1 MELLELKDKMLSLL
15 DTNIENISVTINN
28 VLHNKKKREKIF
40 EEYSLIVEGDLE
52 TDNLQKIWQYYH
64 ADRKEKCQD
73 YTPKSIAKLCAALTE
88 TNGSVCYDLC
98 AGSGA
103 LTIQKWVDNKD
114 KQFICEELDEKVF
127 PLLLFNMC
135 IRNMAGYAICRNA
148 LTLEFSFGYRLEKGK
163 KFSEILEI
171 NEAPKIEADE
181 IVSNPPYNI
190 QWEPPAPLFAD
201 SRFQKC
207 EIPPARNA
215 NWAFVLTAID
225 RMSDCGKCALIL
237 PCGFLSKEDEKE
249 QRKWAI
255 KNGLIKKIISLPDGM
270 FESTGIPTC
279 VILFEKSEHVEFYDV
294 RKNGTKETRLQNGQY
309 GGASHKNRTYKK
321 ELTIISDDIIEK
333 LSKYTCD
340 SSLLSAIKTKDE
352 IQKKDW
358 ILVPSRYIEFPSEEV
373 EHRELSEIMSDI
385 NKISRERSAIK
396 LTINETLAKQLG
408 LYEIAELEKNSNSA
422 ELNKT
427 FNALGGEYV
436 TKQYIQLSKNKN
448 EIRFESNDKELIS
461 SIFSIL
467 LPMWKQH
474 VFYLNQQENI
484 LLTELRD
491 AVLPDLMSG
500 KICLSKK
507 ENE

>member
-15 DTNIENISVTINN
+15 DTDIENISFAINN
-28 VLHNKKKREKIF
+28 VLKNKEEREKIF
-40 EEYSLIVEGDLE
+40 EKYNLLVKGDLE

-73 YTPKSIAKLCAALTE
+73 YTPKSIAKLCAILTR

-103 LTIQKWVDNKD
+103 LTIQKWADNKS

-148 LTLEFSFGYRLEKGK
+148 LTLDFSFGYKLEKGK
-163 KFSEILEI
+163 NFSEISEI
-171 NEAPKIEADE
+171 TEAPKIEADE
-181 IVSNPPYNI
+181 VISNPPYNI
-190 QWEPPAPLFAD
+190 QWDPPAPLFAD

-207 EIPPARNA
+207 EVPPARNA

-225 RMSDCGKCALIL
+225 RMSDFGKCAFIL
-237 PCGFLSKEDEKE
+237 PCGFLSNEEEKE

-255 KNGLIKKIISLPDGM
+255 TNGLIKKVIALPDGM

-279 VILFEKSEHVEFYDV
+279 VILFEKSEHVEFYDA
-294 RKNGTKETRLQNGQY
+294 RKSGTKELRLQNGQV
-309 GGASHKNRTYKK
+309 GSASHKNRTYKK
-321 ELTIISDDIIEK
+321 ELTIISDDVIDK
-333 LSKYTCD
+333 LSKCTSD
-340 SSLLSAIKTKDE
+340 ASLLSAIKTKDE

-358 ILVPSRYIEFPSEEV
+358 ILVPSRYIEYPSEEI
-373 EHRELSEIMSDI
+373 EHRKLSEIMSDI
-385 NKISRERSAIK
+385 NKVSRERSSIK

-408 LYEIAELEKNSNSA
+408 LYEIAELEKNSDA
-422 ELNKT
+422 TELNKT
-427 FNALGGEYV
+427 FNALGGKYIS
-436 TKQYIQLSKNKN
+436 KQYIQLSKNKN
-448 EIRFESNDKELIS
+448 EIKFESNDKEMLS

-467 LPMWKQH
+467 IPMWKQH

-484 LLTELRD
+484 LLSELRD
-491 AVLPDLMSG
+491 AMLPDLMSG
-500 KICLSKK
+500 KICFSEKT
-507 ENE
+507 NE